1 MESEVNAMARGCIR
15 KAFYL
20 ALILLGV
27 SLLCFALL
35 HLSGRDPAL
44 AIALRAQN
52 VSEENLARLREE
64 LGLTGTPVQQYFR
77 WLSGFLRGDFGY
89 SIYSGRNVALDIAE
103 KLPVTCSLMGLA
115 MGWILLLGT
124 PAALRAAYRPG
135 KLFDQTGRVLSIL
148 AICIPAFWLGY
159 MLLVVFAVRIPLVTV
174 VPRPGLAGLLM
185 PSLAL
190 AIPSAGSYVR
200 VFRASLLRQM
210 GSEYC
215 LIARTWGLN
224 RRQILLSHALRN
236 ALPPAVTLLMQ
247 FMGYLF
253 TGSVLVESVFSLNG
267 LGAYI
272 LNCALASDAS
282 ALAACLMLAAFVY
295 AVCNMLGELINVL
308 LCPWTGRRD
317 A

>member
-1 MESEVNAMARGCIR
+1 MARGFAR
-15 KAFYL
+15 RAFYL

-27 SLLCFALL
+27 SILCFALL
-35 HLSGRDPAL
+35 RLSGRDPAL
-44 AIALRAQN
+44 AVALRAQSA
-52 VSEENLARLREE
+52 SEENIARLRKE
-64 LGLTGTPVQQYFR
+64 LGLTGTPVQQYLR
-77 WLSGFLRGDFGY
+77 WLSGFVRGDFGY
-89 SIYSGRNVALDIAE
+89 SIYSGRSVALDIAE
-103 KLPVTCSLMGLA
+103 KLPVTCALMGLA
-115 MGWILLLGT
+115 LGWILLLGT
-124 PAALRAAYRPG
+124 PVALCAAYRPG
-135 KLFDQTGRVLSIL
+135 KMFDQIGRVLSIL
-148 AICIPAFWLGY
+148 AICVPTFWLSY
-159 MLLVVFAVRIPLVTV
+159 MLLVIFAVKIPLITV
-174 VPRPGLAGLLM
+174 VPRPGLEGLLM

-215 LIARTWGLN
+215 LVARTRGLN

-247 FMGYLF
+247 FVGYLF

-267 LGAYI
+267 LGSYI

-295 AVCNMLGELINVL
+295 AVCNMLGEVINIL

-317 A
+317 T

>member
-1 MESEVNAMARGCIR
+1 MARGFAR

-27 SLLCFALL
+27 SILCFALL
-35 HLSGRDPAL
+35 RLSGRDPAL
-44 AIALRAQN
+44 AVALRAQSA
-52 VSEENLARLREE
+52 SEENIARLREE
-64 LGLTGTPVQQYFR
+64 LGLTGTPVQQYLR
-77 WLSGFLRGDFGY
+77 WLSGFVRGDFGY
-89 SIYSGRNVALDIAE
+89 SIYSGRSVALDIAE
-103 KLPVTCSLMGLA
+103 KLPVTCALMGLA
-115 MGWILLLGT
+115 LGWILLLGT
-124 PAALRAAYRPG
+124 PVALCAAYRPG
-135 KLFDQTGRVLSIL
+135 KMFDQIGRILSIL
-148 AICIPAFWLGY
+148 AICVPTFWLSY
-159 MLLVVFAVRIPLVTV
+159 MLLVIFAVKIPLITV
-174 VPRPGLAGLLM
+174 VPRPGLEGLLM

-215 LIARTWGLN
+215 LVARTRGLN

-247 FMGYLF
+247 FVGYLF

-267 LGAYI
+267 LGSYI

-282 ALAACLMLAAFVY
+282 ALAACLMLAAFVS
-295 AVCNMLGELINVL
+295 AVCNMLGEVINIL

-317 A
+317 T

>member
-1 MESEVNAMARGCIR
+1 MARGFVR

-20 ALILLGV
+20 ASILLGV
-27 SLLCFALL
+27 SILSFALL
-35 HLSGRDPAL
+35 RLSGRDPAL
-44 AIALRAQN
+44 AVALRAQSA
-52 VSEENLARLREE
+52 SEENIAQLREE

-77 WLSGFLRGDFGY
+77 WLSGFVRGDFGY
-89 SIYSGRNVALDIAE
+89 SIYSGRSVALDIAE
-103 KLPVTCSLMGLA
+103 KLPVTCALMGLA
-115 MGWILLLGT
+115 LGWILLLGT
-124 PAALRAAYRPG
+124 PVALCAAYRPG
-135 KLFDQTGRVLSIL
+135 KMFDQIGRILSIL
-148 AICIPAFWLGY
+148 AICVPTFWLSY
-159 MLLVVFAVRIPLVTV
+159 MLLVIFAVKIPLITV
-174 VPRPGLAGLLM
+174 VPRPGLEGLLM

-215 LIARTWGLN
+215 LVARTRGLN

-247 FMGYLF
+247 FVGYLF

-267 LGAYI
+267 LGSYI

-295 AVCNMLGELINVL
+295 AVCNMLGEVINIL

-317 A
+317 T

>member
-1 MESEVNAMARGCIR
+1 MARGFVR

-27 SLLCFALL
+27 SILCFALL
-35 HLSGRDPAL
+35 RLSGRDPAL
-44 AIALRAQN
+44 AVALRAQSA
-52 VSEENLARLREE
+52 SEENIARLRKE
-64 LGLTGTPVQQYFR
+64 LGLTGTPVQQYLR
-77 WLSGFLRGDFGY
+77 WLSGFVRGDFGY
-89 SIYSGRNVALDIAE
+89 SIYSGRSVALDIAE
-103 KLPVTCSLMGLA
+103 KLPVTCALMGLA
-115 MGWILLLGT
+115 LGWILLLGT
-124 PAALRAAYRPG
+124 PVALCAAYRPG
-135 KLFDQTGRVLSIL
+135 KMFDQIGRVLSIL
-148 AICIPAFWLGY
+148 AICVPTFWLSY
-159 MLLVVFAVRIPLVTV
+159 MLLVIFAVKIPLITV
-174 VPRPGLAGLLM
+174 VPRPGLEGLLM

-215 LIARTWGLN
+215 LVARTRGLN

-247 FMGYLF
+247 FVGYLF

-267 LGAYI
+267 LGSYI
-272 LNCALASDAS
+272 LNCARASDAS

-295 AVCNMLGELINVL
+295 AVCNMLGEVINIL

-317 A
+317 T

>member
-1 MESEVNAMARGCIR
+1 MARGFAR

-20 ALILLGV
+20 ASILLGV
-27 SLLCFALL
+27 SILSFALL
-35 HLSGRDPAL
+35 RLSGRDPAL
-44 AIALRAQN
+44 AVALRAQSA
-52 VSEENLARLREE
+52 SEENIARLRKE
-64 LGLTGTPVQQYFR
+64 LGLTGTPVQQYLR
-77 WLSGFLRGDFGY
+77 WLSGFVRGDFGY
-89 SIYSGRNVALDIAE
+89 SIYSGRSVALDIAE
-103 KLPVTCSLMGLA
+103 KLPVTCALMGLA
-115 MGWILLLGT
+115 LGWILLLGT
-124 PAALRAAYRPG
+124 PVALCAAYRPG
-135 KLFDQTGRVLSIL
+135 KMFDQIGRVLSIL
-148 AICIPAFWLGY
+148 AICVPTFWLSY
-159 MLLVVFAVRIPLVTV
+159 MLLVIFAVKIPLITV
-174 VPRPGLAGLLM
+174 VPRPGLEGLLM

-215 LIARTWGLN
+215 LVARTRGLN

-247 FMGYLF
+247 FVGYLF

-267 LGAYI
+267 LGSYI

-295 AVCNMLGELINVL
+295 AVCNMLGEVINIL

-317 A
+317 T

>member
-1 MESEVNAMARGCIR
+1 MARGFVR
-15 KAFYL
+15 KASYL

-27 SLLCFALL
+27 SILCFALL
-35 HLSGRDPAL
+35 RLSGRDPAL
-44 AIALRAQN
+44 AVALRAQSA
-52 VSEENLARLREE
+52 SEENIARLRKE
-64 LGLTGTPVQQYFR
+64 LGLTGTPVQQYLR
-77 WLSGFLRGDFGY
+77 WLSGFVRGDFGY
-89 SIYSGRNVALDIAE
+89 SIYSGRSVALDIAE
-103 KLPVTCSLMGLA
+103 KLPVTCALMGLA
-115 MGWILLLGT
+115 LGWILLLGT
-124 PAALRAAYRPG
+124 PVALCAAYRPG
-135 KLFDQTGRVLSIL
+135 KMFDQIGRVLSIL
-148 AICIPAFWLGY
+148 AICVPTFWLSY
-159 MLLVVFAVRIPLVTV
+159 MLLVIFAVKIPLITV
-174 VPRPGLAGLLM
+174 VPRPGLEGLLM

-215 LIARTWGLN
+215 LVARTRGLN

-247 FMGYLF
+247 FVGYLF

-267 LGAYI
+267 LGSYI

-295 AVCNMLGELINVL
+295 AVCNMLGEVINIL

-317 A
+317 T

>member
-1 MESEVNAMARGCIR
+1 MARGFAR
-15 KAFYL
+15 RAFYL

-27 SLLCFALL
+27 SILCFALL
-35 HLSGRDPAL
+35 RLSGRDPAL
-44 AIALRAQN
+44 AVALRAQSA
-52 VSEENLARLREE
+52 SEENIAQLREE
-64 LGLTGTPVQQYFR
+64 LGLTGTPVQQYLR
-77 WLSGFLRGDFGY
+77 WLSGFVRGDFGY
-89 SIYSGRNVALDIAE
+89 SIYSGRSVALDIAE
-103 KLPVTCSLMGLA
+103 KLPVTCALMGLA
-115 MGWILLLGT
+115 LGWILLLGT
-124 PAALRAAYRPG
+124 PVALCAAYRPG
-135 KLFDQTGRVLSIL
+135 KLFDQIGRVLSIL
-148 AICIPAFWLGY
+148 AICVPTFWLSY
-159 MLLVVFAVRIPLVTV
+159 MLLVIFAVKIPLITV
-174 VPRPGLAGLLM
+174 VPRPGLEGLLM

-215 LIARTWGLN
+215 LVARTRGLN

-247 FMGYLF
+247 FVGYLF

-267 LGAYI
+267 LGSYI

-282 ALAACLMLAAFVY
+282 ALAACLMLAALVY
-295 AVCNMLGELINVL
+295 AVCNMLGEVINIL

-317 A
+317 T

>member
-1 MESEVNAMARGCIR
+1 MAHGFAR

-20 ALILLGV
+20 ASILLGV
-27 SLLCFALL
+27 SILSFALL
-35 HLSGRDPAL
+35 RLSGRDPAL
-44 AIALRAQN
+44 AVALRAQSA
-52 VSEENLARLREE
+52 SEENIAQLREE
-64 LGLTGTPVQQYFR
+64 LGLTGTPVQQYLR
-77 WLSGFLRGDFGY
+77 WLSGFVRGDFGY
-89 SIYSGRNVALDIAE
+89 SIYSGRSVALDIAE
-103 KLPVTCSLMGLA
+103 KLPVTCALMGLA
-115 MGWILLLGT
+115 LGWILLLGT
-124 PAALRAAYRPG
+124 PVALCAAYRPG
-135 KLFDQTGRVLSIL
+135 KMFDQIGRVLSIL
-148 AICIPAFWLGY
+148 AICVPTFWLSY
-159 MLLVVFAVRIPLVTV
+159 MLLVIFAVKIPLITV
-174 VPRPGLAGLLM
+174 VPRPGLEGLLM

-215 LIARTWGLN
+215 LVARTRGLN

-247 FMGYLF
+247 FVGYLF

-267 LGAYI
+267 LGSYI

-295 AVCNMLGELINVL
+295 AVCNMLGEVINIL

-317 A
+317 T

>member
-1 MESEVNAMARGCIR
+1 MARGFVR

-27 SLLCFALL
+27 SILCFALL
-35 HLSGRDPAL
+35 RLSGRDPAL
-44 AIALRAQN
+44 AVALRAQSA
-52 VSEENLARLREE
+52 SEENIARLRKE
-64 LGLTGTPVQQYFR
+64 LGLTGTPVQQYLR
-77 WLSGFLRGDFGY
+77 WLSGFVRGDFGY
-89 SIYSGRNVALDIAE
+89 SIYSGRSVALDIAE
-103 KLPVTCSLMGLA
+103 KLPVTCALMGLA
-115 MGWILLLGT
+115 LGWILLLGT
-124 PAALRAAYRPG
+124 PVALCAAYRPG
-135 KLFDQTGRVLSIL
+135 KMFDQIGRVLSIL
-148 AICIPAFWLGY
+148 AICVPTFWLSY
-159 MLLVVFAVRIPLVTV
+159 MLLVIFAVKIPLITV
-174 VPRPGLAGLLM
+174 VPRPGLEGLLM

-215 LIARTWGLN
+215 LVARTRGLN
-224 RRQILLSHALRN
+224 RRKILLSHALRN

-247 FMGYLF
+247 FVGYLF

-267 LGAYI
+267 LGSYI

-295 AVCNMLGELINVL
+295 AVCNMLGEVINIL

-317 A
+317 T

>member
-1 MESEVNAMARGCIR
+1 MARGFVR

-27 SLLCFALL
+27 SILCFALL
-35 HLSGRDPAL
+35 RLSGRDPAL
-44 AIALRAQN
+44 AVALRAQSA
-52 VSEENLARLREE
+52 SEENIARLRKE
-64 LGLTGTPVQQYFR
+64 LGLTGTPVQQYLR
-77 WLSGFLRGDFGY
+77 WLSGFVRGDFGH
-89 SIYSGRNVALDIAE
+89 SIYSGRSVALDIAE
-103 KLPVTCSLMGLA
+103 KLPVTCALMGLA
-115 MGWILLLGT
+115 LGWILLLGT
-124 PAALRAAYRPG
+124 PVALCAAYRPG
-135 KLFDQTGRVLSIL
+135 KMFDQIGRVLSIL
-148 AICIPAFWLGY
+148 AICVPTFWLSY
-159 MLLVVFAVRIPLVTV
+159 MLLVIFAVKIPLITV
-174 VPRPGLAGLLM
+174 VPRPGLEGLLM

-215 LIARTWGLN
+215 LVARTRGLN

-247 FMGYLF
+247 FVGYLF

-267 LGAYI
+267 LGSYI

-295 AVCNMLGELINVL
+295 AVCNMLGEVINIL

-317 A
+317 T

>member
-1 MESEVNAMARGCIR
+1 MARGFAR

-27 SLLCFALL
+27 SILCFALL
-35 HLSGRDPAL
+35 RLSGRDPAL
-44 AIALRAQN
+44 AVALRAQSA
-52 VSEENLARLREE
+52 SEENIARLRKE
-64 LGLTGTPVQQYFR
+64 LGLTGTPVQQYLR
-77 WLSGFLRGDFGY
+77 WLSGFVRGDFGY
-89 SIYSGRNVALDIAE
+89 SIYSGRSVALDIAE
-103 KLPVTCSLMGLA
+103 KLPVTCALMGLA
-115 MGWILLLGT
+115 LCWILLLGT
-124 PAALRAAYRPG
+124 PVALCAAYRPG
-135 KLFDQTGRVLSIL
+135 KLFDQIGRVLSIL
-148 AICIPAFWLGY
+148 AICVPTFWLSY
-159 MLLVVFAVRIPLVTV
+159 MLLVIFAVKIPLITV
-174 VPRPGLAGLLM
+174 VPRPGLEGLLM

-215 LIARTWGLN
+215 LVARTRGLN

-247 FMGYLF
+247 FVGYLF

-267 LGAYI
+267 LGSYI

-282 ALAACLMLAAFVY
+282 ALAACLMLAALVY
-295 AVCNMLGELINVL
+295 AVCNMLGEVINIL

-317 A
+317 T

>member
-1 MESEVNAMARGCIR
+1 MARGFVR

-27 SLLCFALL
+27 SILCFALL
-35 HLSGRDPAL
+35 RLSGRDPAL
-44 AIALRAQN
+44 AVALRAQSA
-52 VSEENLARLREE
+52 SEENIARLRKE
-64 LGLTGTPVQQYFR
+64 LGLTGTPVQQYLR
-77 WLSGFLRGDFGY
+77 WLSGFVRGDFGY
-89 SIYSGRNVALDIAE
+89 SIYSGRSVALDIAE
-103 KLPVTCSLMGLA
+103 KLPVTCALMGLA
-115 MGWILLLGT
+115 LGWILLLGT
-124 PAALRAAYRPG
+124 PVALCAAYRPG
-135 KLFDQTGRVLSIL
+135 KMFDQIGRVLSIL
-148 AICIPAFWLGY
+148 AICVPTFWLSY
-159 MLLVVFAVRIPLVTV
+159 MLLVIFAVKIPLITV
-174 VPRPGLAGLLM
+174 VPGPGLEGLLM

-215 LIARTWGLN
+215 LVARTRGLN

-247 FMGYLF
+247 FVGYLF

-267 LGAYI
+267 LGSYI

-295 AVCNMLGELINVL
+295 AVCNMLGEVINIL

-317 A
+317 T

>member
-1 MESEVNAMARGCIR
+1 MARGFVR

-20 ALILLGV
+20 ASILLGV
-27 SLLCFALL
+27 SILSFALL
-35 HLSGRDPAL
+35 RLSGRDPAL
-44 AIALRAQN
+44 AVALRAQSA
-52 VSEENLARLREE
+52 SEENIARLRKE
-64 LGLTGTPVQQYFR
+64 LGLTGTPVQQYLR
-77 WLSGFLRGDFGY
+77 WLSGFVRGDFGY
-89 SIYSGRNVALDIAE
+89 SIYSGRSVALDIAE
-103 KLPVTCSLMGLA
+103 KLPVTCALMGLA
-115 MGWILLLGT
+115 LGWILLLGT
-124 PAALRAAYRPG
+124 PVALCAAYRPG
-135 KLFDQTGRVLSIL
+135 KMFDQIGRVLSIL
-148 AICIPAFWLGY
+148 AICVPTFWLSY
-159 MLLVVFAVRIPLVTV
+159 MLLVIFAVKIPLITV
-174 VPRPGLAGLLM
+174 VPRPGLEGLLM

-215 LIARTWGLN
+215 LIARTRGLN

-247 FMGYLF
+247 FVGYLF

-267 LGAYI
+267 LGSYI

-295 AVCNMLGELINVL
+295 AVCNMLGEVINIL

-317 A
+317 T

>member
-1 MESEVNAMARGCIR
+1 MARGFVR

-27 SLLCFALL
+27 SILCFALL
-35 HLSGRDPAL
+35 RLSGRDPAL
-44 AIALRAQN
+44 AVALRAQSA
-52 VSEENLARLREE
+52 SEENIARLRKE
-64 LGLTGTPVQQYFR
+64 LGLTGTPVQQYLR
-77 WLSGFLRGDFGY
+77 WLSGFVRGDFGY
-89 SIYSGRNVALDIAE
+89 SIYSGRSVALDIAE
-103 KLPVTCSLMGLA
+103 KLPVTCALMGLA
-115 MGWILLLGT
+115 LGWILLLGT
-124 PAALRAAYRPG
+124 PVALCAAYRPG
-135 KLFDQTGRVLSIL
+135 KMFDQIGRVLSIL
-148 AICIPAFWLGY
+148 AICVPTFWLSY
-159 MLLVVFAVRIPLVTV
+159 MLLVIFAVKIPLITV
-174 VPRPGLAGLLM
+174 VPRPGLEGLLM

-200 VFRASLLRQM
+200 VFRASLIRQM

-215 LIARTWGLN
+215 LVARTRGLN

-247 FMGYLF
+247 FVGYLF

-267 LGAYI
+267 LGSYI

-295 AVCNMLGELINVL
+295 AVCNMLGEVINIL

-317 A
+317 T

>member
-1 MESEVNAMARGCIR
+1 M
-15 KAFYL
+15 
-20 ALILLGV
+20 
-27 SLLCFALL
+27 
-35 HLSGRDPAL
+35 
-44 AIALRAQN
+44 
-52 VSEENLARLREE
+52 REE

-77 WLSGFLRGDFGY
+77 WLSGFVRGDFGY
-89 SIYSGRNVALDIAE
+89 SIYSGRSVALDIAE
-103 KLPVTCSLMGLA
+103 KLPVTCALMGLA
-115 MGWILLLGT
+115 LGWILLLGT
-124 PAALRAAYRPG
+124 PVALCAAYRPG
-135 KLFDQTGRVLSIL
+135 KLFDQIGRVLSIL
-148 AICIPAFWLGY
+148 AICVPTFWLAY
-159 MLLVVFAVRIPLVTV
+159 MLLVIFAVKIPLITV

-215 LIARTWGLN
+215 LVARTRGLN
-224 RRQILLSHALRN
+224 RRKILLSHALRN

-247 FMGYLF
+247 FVGYLF

-267 LGAYI
+267 LGSYI

-282 ALAACLMLAAFVY
+282 ALAACLMLAALVY
-295 AVCNMLGELINVL
+295 AVCNMLGEVINVL

-317 A
+317 T

>member
-1 MESEVNAMARGCIR
+1 MARGFVR

-27 SLLCFALL
+27 SILCFALL
-35 HLSGRDPAL
+35 RLSGRDPAL
-44 AIALRAQN
+44 AVALRAQSA
-52 VSEENLARLREE
+52 SEENIARLRKE
-64 LGLTGTPVQQYFR
+64 LGLTGTPVQQYLR
-77 WLSGFLRGDFGY
+77 WLSGFVRGDFGY
-89 SIYSGRNVALDIAE
+89 SIYSGRSVALDIAE
-103 KLPVTCSLMGLA
+103 KLPVTCALMGLA
-115 MGWILLLGT
+115 LGWILLLGT
-124 PAALRAAYRPG
+124 PVALCAAYRPG
-135 KLFDQTGRVLSIL
+135 KMFDQIGRVLSIL
-148 AICIPAFWLGY
+148 AICVPTFWLAY
-159 MLLVVFAVRIPLVTV
+159 MLLVIFAVKIPLITV
-174 VPRPGLAGLLM
+174 VPRPGLEGLLM

-215 LIARTWGLN
+215 LVARTRGLN

-247 FMGYLF
+247 FVGYLF

-267 LGAYI
+267 LGSYI

-282 ALAACLMLAAFVY
+282 ALAACLMLAALVY
-295 AVCNMLGELINVL
+295 AVCNMLGEVINIL

-317 A
+317 T

>member
-1 MESEVNAMARGCIR
+1 MARGFVR

-27 SLLCFALL
+27 SILCFALL
-35 HLSGRDPAL
+35 RLSGRDPAL
-44 AIALRAQN
+44 AVALRAQSA
-52 VSEENLARLREE
+52 SEENIARLRKE
-64 LGLTGTPVQQYFR
+64 LGLTGTPVQQYLR
-77 WLSGFLRGDFGY
+77 WLSGFVRGDFGY
-89 SIYSGRNVALDIAE
+89 SIYSGRSVALDIAE
-103 KLPVTCSLMGLA
+103 KLPVTCALMGLA
-115 MGWILLLGT
+115 LGWILLLGT
-124 PAALRAAYRPG
+124 PVALCAAYRPG
-135 KLFDQTGRVLSIL
+135 KMFDQIGRVLSIL
-148 AICIPAFWLGY
+148 AICVPTFWLSY
-159 MLLVVFAVRIPLVTV
+159 MLLVIFAVKIPLITV
-174 VPRPGLAGLLM
+174 VPRPGLEGLLM

-215 LIARTWGLN
+215 LVARTRGLN

-247 FMGYLF
+247 FVGYLF

-267 LGAYI
+267 LGSYI

-282 ALAACLMLAAFVY
+282 ALAACLMLAALVY
-295 AVCNMLGELINVL
+295 AVCNMLGEVINIL

-317 A
+317 T

>member
-1 MESEVNAMARGCIR
+1 MARGFVR

-27 SLLCFALL
+27 SILCFALL
-35 HLSGRDPAL
+35 RLSGRDPAL
-44 AIALRAQN
+44 AVALRAQSA
-52 VSEENLARLREE
+52 SEENIAQLREE
-64 LGLTGTPVQQYFR
+64 LGLTGTPVQQYLR
-77 WLSGFLRGDFGY
+77 WLSGFVRGDFGY
-89 SIYSGRNVALDIAE
+89 SIYSGRSVALDIAE
-103 KLPVTCSLMGLA
+103 KLPVTCALMGLA
-115 MGWILLLGT
+115 LGWILLLGT
-124 PAALRAAYRPG
+124 PVALCAAYRPG
-135 KLFDQTGRVLSIL
+135 KMFDQIGRVLSIL
-148 AICIPAFWLGY
+148 AICVPTFWLSY
-159 MLLVVFAVRIPLVTV
+159 MLLVIFAVKIPLITV
-174 VPRPGLAGLLM
+174 VPRPGLEGLLM

-215 LIARTWGLN
+215 LVARTRGLN

-247 FMGYLF
+247 FVGYLF

-267 LGAYI
+267 LGSYI

-282 ALAACLMLAAFVY
+282 ALAACLIRPAYLLRQRIQPLAVIRAHVHQLF
-295 AVCNMLGELINVL
+295 
-308 LCPWTGRRD
+308 
-317 A
+317 

>member
-1 MESEVNAMARGCIR
+1 MARGFAR

-27 SLLCFALL
+27 SILCFALL
-35 HLSGRDPAL
+35 RLSGRDPAL
-44 AIALRAQN
+44 AVALRAQSA
-52 VSEENLARLREE
+52 SEENIARLRKE
-64 LGLTGTPVQQYFR
+64 LGLTGTPVQQYLR
-77 WLSGFLRGDFGY
+77 WLSGFVRGDFGY
-89 SIYSGRNVALDIAE
+89 SIYSGRSVALDIAE
-103 KLPVTCSLMGLA
+103 KLPVTCALMGLA
-115 MGWILLLGT
+115 LGWILLLGT
-124 PAALRAAYRPG
+124 PVALCAAYRPG
-135 KLFDQTGRVLSIL
+135 KMFDQIGRVLSIL
-148 AICIPAFWLGY
+148 AICVPTFWLSY
-159 MLLVVFAVRIPLVTV
+159 MLLVIFAVKIPLITV
-174 VPRPGLAGLLM
+174 VPRPGLEGLLM

-215 LIARTWGLN
+215 LVARTRGLN

-247 FMGYLF
+247 FVGDLF

-267 LGAYI
+267 LGSYI

-295 AVCNMLGELINVL
+295 AVCNMLGEVINIL

-317 A
+317 T

>member
-1 MESEVNAMARGCIR
+1 MARGFVR

-27 SLLCFALL
+27 SILSFALL
-35 HLSGRDPAL
+35 RLSGRDPAL
-44 AIALRAQN
+44 AVALRAQSA
-52 VSEENLARLREE
+52 SEENIARLRKE
-64 LGLTGTPVQQYFR
+64 LGLTGTPVQQYLR
-77 WLSGFLRGDFGY
+77 WLSGFVRGDFGY
-89 SIYSGRNVALDIAE
+89 SIYSGRSVALDIAE
-103 KLPVTCSLMGLA
+103 KLPVTCALMGLA
-115 MGWILLLGT
+115 LGWILLLGT
-124 PAALRAAYRPG
+124 PVALCAAYRPG
-135 KLFDQTGRVLSIL
+135 KMFDQIGRVLSIL
-148 AICIPAFWLGY
+148 AICVPTFWLSY
-159 MLLVVFAVRIPLVTV
+159 MLLVIFAVKIPLITV
-174 VPRPGLAGLLM
+174 VPRPGLEGLLM

-215 LIARTWGLN
+215 LVARTRGLN

-247 FMGYLF
+247 FVGYLF

-267 LGAYI
+267 LGSYI

-295 AVCNMLGELINVL
+295 AVCNMLGEVINIL

-317 A
+317 T

>member
-1 MESEVNAMARGCIR
+1 MARGFVR

-20 ALILLGV
+20 ASILLGV
-27 SLLCFALL
+27 SILCFALL
-35 HLSGRDPAL
+35 RLSGRDPAL
-44 AIALRAQN
+44 AVALRAQSA
-52 VSEENLARLREE
+52 SEENIARLRKE
-64 LGLTGTPVQQYFR
+64 LGLTGTPVQQYLR
-77 WLSGFLRGDFGY
+77 WLSGFVRGDFGY
-89 SIYSGRNVALDIAE
+89 SIYSGRSVALDIAE
-103 KLPVTCSLMGLA
+103 KLPVTCALMGLA
-115 MGWILLLGT
+115 LGWILLLGT
-124 PAALRAAYRPG
+124 PVALCAAYRPG
-135 KLFDQTGRVLSIL
+135 KMFDQIGRVLSIL
-148 AICIPAFWLGY
+148 AICVPTFWLSY
-159 MLLVVFAVRIPLVTV
+159 MLLVIFAVKIPLITV
-174 VPRPGLAGLLM
+174 VPRPGLEGLLM

-215 LIARTWGLN
+215 LVARTRGLN

-247 FMGYLF
+247 FVGYLF

-267 LGAYI
+267 LGSYI

-295 AVCNMLGELINVL
+295 AVCNMLGEVINIL

-317 A
+317 T

>member
-1 MESEVNAMARGCIR
+1 MARGFVR

-27 SLLCFALL
+27 SILCFALL
-35 HLSGRDPAL
+35 RLSGRDPAL
-44 AIALRAQN
+44 AVALRAQSA
-52 VSEENLARLREE
+52 SEENIARLRKE
-64 LGLTGTPVQQYFR
+64 LGLTGTPVQQYLR
-77 WLSGFLRGDFGY
+77 WLSGFVRGDFGY
-89 SIYSGRNVALDIAE
+89 SIYSGRSVALDIAE
-103 KLPVTCSLMGLA
+103 KLPVTCALMGLA
-115 MGWILLLGT
+115 LGWILLLGT
-124 PAALRAAYRPG
+124 PVAQCAAYRPG
-135 KLFDQTGRVLSIL
+135 KMFDQIGRVLSIL
-148 AICIPAFWLGY
+148 AICVPTFWLSY
-159 MLLVVFAVRIPLVTV
+159 MLLVIFAVKIPLITV
-174 VPRPGLAGLLM
+174 VPRPGLEGLLM

-215 LIARTWGLN
+215 LVARTRGLN

-247 FMGYLF
+247 FVGYLF

-267 LGAYI
+267 LGSYI

-295 AVCNMLGELINVL
+295 AVCNMLGEVINIL

-317 A
+317 T

>member
-1 MESEVNAMARGCIR
+1 MARGFVR

-27 SLLCFALL
+27 SILCFALL
-35 HLSGRDPAL
+35 RLSGRDPAL
-44 AIALRAQN
+44 AVALRAQSA
-52 VSEENLARLREE
+52 SEENIARLRKE
-64 LGLTGTPVQQYFR
+64 LGLTGTPVQQYLR
-77 WLSGFLRGDFGY
+77 WLSGFVRGDFGY
-89 SIYSGRNVALDIAE
+89 SIYSGRSVALDIAE
-103 KLPVTCSLMGLA
+103 KLPVTCALMGLA
-115 MGWILLLGT
+115 LGWILLLGT
-124 PAALRAAYRPG
+124 PVALCAAYRPG
-135 KLFDQTGRVLSIL
+135 KMFDQIGRVLSIL
-148 AICIPAFWLGY
+148 AICVPTFWLSY
-159 MLLVVFAVRIPLVTV
+159 MLLVIFAVKIPLITV
-174 VPRPGLAGLLM
+174 VPRPGLEGLLM

-215 LIARTWGLN
+215 LVARTRGLN

-247 FMGYLF
+247 FVGYLF

-267 LGAYI
+267 LGSYI
-272 LNCALASDAS
+272 LNCALTSDAS

-295 AVCNMLGELINVL
+295 AVCNMLGEVINIL

-317 A
+317 T

>member
-1 MESEVNAMARGCIR
+1 MARGFAR

-27 SLLCFALL
+27 SILCFALL
-35 HLSGRDPAL
+35 RLSGRDPAL
-44 AIALRAQN
+44 AVALRAQSA
-52 VSEENLARLREE
+52 SEENIAQLREE

-77 WLSGFLRGDFGY
+77 WLSGFVRGDFGY
-89 SIYSGRNVALDIAE
+89 SIYSGRSVALDIAE
-103 KLPVTCSLMGLA
+103 KLPVTCALMGLA
-115 MGWILLLGT
+115 LGWILLLGT
-124 PAALRAAYRPG
+124 PVALCAAYRPG
-135 KLFDQTGRVLSIL
+135 KLFDQIGRVLSIL
-148 AICIPAFWLGY
+148 AVCVPTFWLAY
-159 MLLVVFAVRIPLVTV
+159 MLLVIFAVKIPLITV

-200 VFRASLLRQM
+200 VFRASLIRQM

-215 LIARTWGLN
+215 LVARTRGLN

-247 FMGYLF
+247 FVGYLF

-267 LGAYI
+267 LGSYI

-295 AVCNMLGELINVL
+295 AVCNMLGEVINIL

-317 A
+317 T

>member
-1 MESEVNAMARGCIR
+1 MARGFVR

-27 SLLCFALL
+27 SILCFALL
-35 HLSGRDPAL
+35 RLSGRDPAL
-44 AIALRAQN
+44 AVALRAQSA
-52 VSEENLARLREE
+52 SEENIARLRKE
-64 LGLTGTPVQQYFR
+64 LGLTGTPVQQYLR
-77 WLSGFLRGDFGY
+77 WLSGFVRGDFGY
-89 SIYSGRNVALDIAE
+89 SIYSGRSVALDIAE
-103 KLPVTCSLMGLA
+103 KLPVTCALMGLA
-115 MGWILLLGT
+115 LGWILLLGT
-124 PAALRAAYRPG
+124 PVALCAAYRPG
-135 KLFDQTGRVLSIL
+135 KMFDQIGRVLSIL
-148 AICIPAFWLGY
+148 AICVPTFWLSY
-159 MLLVVFAVRIPLVTV
+159 MLLVIFAVKIPLITV
-174 VPRPGLAGLLM
+174 VPRPGLEGVLM

-215 LIARTWGLN
+215 LVARTRGLN

-247 FMGYLF
+247 FVGYLF

-267 LGAYI
+267 LGSYI

-295 AVCNMLGELINVL
+295 AVCNMLGEVINIL

-317 A
+317 T

>member
-1 MESEVNAMARGCIR
+1 MARGFAR

-27 SLLCFALL
+27 SILCFALL
-35 HLSGRDPAL
+35 RLSGRDPAL
-44 AIALRAQN
+44 AVALRAQSA
-52 VSEENLARLREE
+52 SEENIAQLREE
-64 LGLTGTPVQQYFR
+64 LGLAGTPVQQYFR
-77 WLSGFLRGDFGY
+77 WLSGFVRGDFGY
-89 SIYSGRNVALDIAE
+89 SIYSGRSVALDIAE
-103 KLPVTCSLMGLA
+103 KLPVTCALMGLA
-115 MGWILLLGT
+115 LGWILLLGT
-124 PAALRAAYRPG
+124 PVALCAAYRPG
-135 KLFDQTGRVLSIL
+135 KMFDQIGRVLSIL
-148 AICIPAFWLGY
+148 AICVPTFWLSY
-159 MLLVVFAVRIPLVTV
+159 MLLVIFAVKIPLITV
-174 VPRPGLAGLLM
+174 VPRPGLEGLLM

-210 GSEYC
+210 GGEYC
-215 LIARTWGLN
+215 LVARTRGLN

-247 FMGYLF
+247 FVGYLF

-267 LGAYI
+267 LGSYI

-282 ALAACLMLAAFVY
+282 ALAACLMLAALVY
-295 AVCNMLGELINVL
+295 AVCNMLGEVINIL

-317 A
+317 T

>member
-1 MESEVNAMARGCIR
+1 MARGFVR

-27 SLLCFALL
+27 SILCFALL
-35 HLSGRDPAL
+35 RLSGRDPAL
-44 AIALRAQN
+44 AVALRAQSA
-52 VSEENLARLREE
+52 SEENIARLRKE
-64 LGLTGTPVQQYFR
+64 LGLTGTPVQQYLR
-77 WLSGFLRGDFGY
+77 WLSGFVRGDFGY
-89 SIYSGRNVALDIAE
+89 SIYSGRSVALDIAE
-103 KLPVTCSLMGLA
+103 KLPVTCALMGLA
-115 MGWILLLGT
+115 LGWILLLGT
-124 PAALRAAYRPG
+124 PVALCAAYRPG
-135 KLFDQTGRVLSIL
+135 KMFDQIGRVLSIL
-148 AICIPAFWLGY
+148 AICVPTFWLSY
-159 MLLVVFAVRIPLVTV
+159 MLLVIFAVKIPLITV
-174 VPRPGLAGLLM
+174 VPRPGLEGLLM

-200 VFRASLLRQM
+200 VFRASLLQQM

-215 LIARTWGLN
+215 LVARTRGLN

-247 FMGYLF
+247 FVGYLF

-267 LGAYI
+267 LGSYI

-295 AVCNMLGELINVL
+295 AVCNMLGEVINIL

-317 A
+317 T

>member
-1 MESEVNAMARGCIR
+1 MARGFVR

-27 SLLCFALL
+27 SILCFALL
-35 HLSGRDPAL
+35 RLGGRDPAL
-44 AIALRAQN
+44 AVALRAQSA
-52 VSEENLARLREE
+52 SEENIARLRKE
-64 LGLTGTPVQQYFR
+64 LGLTGTPVQQYLR
-77 WLSGFLRGDFGY
+77 WLSGFVRGDFGY
-89 SIYSGRNVALDIAE
+89 SIYSGRSVALDIAE
-103 KLPVTCSLMGLA
+103 KLPVTCALMGLA
-115 MGWILLLGT
+115 LGWILLLGT
-124 PAALRAAYRPG
+124 PVALCAAYRPG
-135 KLFDQTGRVLSIL
+135 KMFDQIGRVLSIL
-148 AICIPAFWLGY
+148 AICVPTFWLSY
-159 MLLVVFAVRIPLVTV
+159 MLLVIFAVKIPLITV
-174 VPRPGLAGLLM
+174 VPRPGLEGLLM

-215 LIARTWGLN
+215 LVARTRGLN

-247 FMGYLF
+247 FVGYLF

-267 LGAYI
+267 LGSYI

-295 AVCNMLGELINVL
+295 AVCNMLGEVINIL

-317 A
+317 T

>member
-1 MESEVNAMARGCIR
+1 MARGFVR

-27 SLLCFALL
+27 SILCFALL
-35 HLSGRDPAL
+35 RLSGRDPVL
-44 AIALRAQN
+44 AVALRAQSA
-52 VSEENLARLREE
+52 SEENIARLRKE
-64 LGLTGTPVQQYFR
+64 LGLTGTPVQQYLR
-77 WLSGFLRGDFGY
+77 WLSGFVRGDFGY
-89 SIYSGRNVALDIAE
+89 SIYSGRSVALDIAE
-103 KLPVTCSLMGLA
+103 KLPVTCALMGLA
-115 MGWILLLGT
+115 LGWILLLGT
-124 PAALRAAYRPG
+124 PVALCAAYRPG
-135 KLFDQTGRVLSIL
+135 KMFDQIGRVLSIL
-148 AICIPAFWLGY
+148 AICVPTFWLSY
-159 MLLVVFAVRIPLVTV
+159 MLLVIFAVKIPLITV
-174 VPRPGLAGLLM
+174 VPRPGLEGLLM

-215 LIARTWGLN
+215 LVARTRGLN

-247 FMGYLF
+247 FVGYLF

-267 LGAYI
+267 LGSYI

-295 AVCNMLGELINVL
+295 AVCNMLGEVINIL

-317 A
+317 T

>member
-1 MESEVNAMARGCIR
+1 M
-15 KAFYL
+15 
-20 ALILLGV
+20 
-27 SLLCFALL
+27 
-35 HLSGRDPAL
+35 
-44 AIALRAQN
+44 
-52 VSEENLARLREE
+52 REE
-64 LGLTGTPVQQYFR
+64 LGLTGTPVQQYLR
-77 WLSGFLRGDFGY
+77 WLSGFVRGDFGY
-89 SIYSGRNVALDIAE
+89 SIYSGRSVALDIAE
-103 KLPVTCSLMGLA
+103 KLPVTCALMGLA
-115 MGWILLLGT
+115 LGWILLLGT
-124 PAALRAAYRPG
+124 PVALCAAYRPG
-135 KLFDQTGRVLSIL
+135 KMFDQIGRVLSIL
-148 AICIPAFWLGY
+148 AICVPTFWLSY
-159 MLLVVFAVRIPLVTV
+159 MLLVIFAVKIPLITV
-174 VPRPGLAGLLM
+174 VPRPGLEGLLM

-215 LIARTWGLN
+215 LVARTRGLN

-247 FMGYLF
+247 FVGYLF

-267 LGAYI
+267 LGSYI

-295 AVCNMLGELINVL
+295 AVCNMLGEVINIL

-317 A
+317 T

>member
-1 MESEVNAMARGCIR
+1 MARGFVR

-27 SLLCFALL
+27 SILCFALL
-35 HLSGRDPAL
+35 RLSGRDPAL
-44 AIALRAQN
+44 AVALRAQSA
-52 VSEENLARLREE
+52 SEENIARLRKE
-64 LGLTGTPVQQYFR
+64 LGLTGTPVQQYLR
-77 WLSGFLRGDFGY
+77 WLSGFVRGDFGY
-89 SIYSGRNVALDIAE
+89 SIYSGRSVALDIAE
-103 KLPVTCSLMGLA
+103 KLPVTCALMGLA
-115 MGWILLLGT
+115 LGWILLLGT
-124 PAALRAAYRPG
+124 PVALCAAYRPG
-135 KLFDQTGRVLSIL
+135 KMFDQIGRVLSIL
-148 AICIPAFWLGY
+148 AICVPTFWLSY
-159 MLLVVFAVRIPLVTV
+159 MLLVIFAVKIPLITV
-174 VPRPGLAGLLM
+174 VPRPGLEGLLM

-215 LIARTWGLN
+215 LVARTRGLN
-224 RRQILLSHALRN
+224 RRQRLLSHALRN

-247 FMGYLF
+247 FVGYLF

-267 LGAYI
+267 LGSYI

-295 AVCNMLGELINVL
+295 AVCNMLGEVINIL

-317 A
+317 T

>member
-1 MESEVNAMARGCIR
+1 MARGFVR

-27 SLLCFALL
+27 SILCFALL
-35 HLSGRDPAL
+35 RLSGRDPAL
-44 AIALRAQN
+44 AVALRAQSA
-52 VSEENLARLREE
+52 SEENIARLRKE
-64 LGLTGTPVQQYFR
+64 LGLTGTPVQQYLR
-77 WLSGFLRGDFGY
+77 WLSGFVRGDFGY
-89 SIYSGRNVALDIAE
+89 SIYSGRSVALDIAE
-103 KLPVTCSLMGLA
+103 KLPVTCALMGLA
-115 MGWILLLGT
+115 LGWILLLGT
-124 PAALRAAYRPG
+124 PVALCAAYRPG
-135 KLFDQTGRVLSIL
+135 KMFDQIGRVLSIL
-148 AICIPAFWLGY
+148 AICVPTFWLSY
-159 MLLVVFAVRIPLVTV
+159 MLLVIFAVKIPLITV
-174 VPRPGLAGLLM
+174 VPRPGLEGLLM

-215 LIARTWGLN
+215 LVARTRGLN
-224 RRQILLSHALRN
+224 RRQVLLSHALRN

-247 FMGYLF
+247 FVGYLF

-267 LGAYI
+267 LGSYI

-295 AVCNMLGELINVL
+295 AVCNMLGEVINIL

-317 A
+317 T

>member
-1 MESEVNAMARGCIR
+1 MARGFAR

-27 SLLCFALL
+27 SILCFALL
-35 HLSGRDPAL
+35 RLSGRDPAL
-44 AIALRAQN
+44 AVALRAQSA
-52 VSEENLARLREE
+52 SEENIARLRKE
-64 LGLTGTPVQQYFR
+64 LGLTGTPVQQYLR
-77 WLSGFLRGDFGY
+77 WLSGFVRGDFGY
-89 SIYSGRNVALDIAE
+89 SIYSGRSVALDIAE
-103 KLPVTCSLMGLA
+103 KLPVTCALMGLA
-115 MGWILLLGT
+115 LGWILLLGT
-124 PAALRAAYRPG
+124 PVALCAAYRPG
-135 KLFDQTGRVLSIL
+135 KMFDQIGRVLSIL
-148 AICIPAFWLGY
+148 AICVPTFWLSY
-159 MLLVVFAVRIPLVTV
+159 MLLVIFAVKTPLITV
-174 VPRPGLAGLLM
+174 VPRPGLEGLLM

-215 LIARTWGLN
+215 LVARTRGLN

-247 FMGYLF
+247 FVGYLF

-267 LGAYI
+267 LGSYI

-295 AVCNMLGELINVL
+295 AVCNMLGEVINIL

-317 A
+317 T